1 MIANGIA
8 AAIFEPRKYRAD
20 AVSSRIVRSR
30 SYRGSVIRDF
40 DTSLAAN
47 RVSFDIESFTTGYL
61 IRRNNRDFS
70 SYSHRDRRENGNN
83 RSIFSLLYS
92 SRIYRYSICT
102 LSYYSFLLVIIRD
115 SLIHCCNY
123 RI

>member
-1 MIANGIA
+1 MVLRRPSLNQGNTEQTR
-8 AAIFEPRKYRAD
+8 FRVESSDRAP
-20 AVSSRIVRSR
+20 IV
-30 SYRGSVIRDF
+30 SVIRDF

-115 SLIHCCNY
+115 SLIHRCNY